1 MRAPVGTIRIYKIAE
16 VLGIPSQEV
25 VRLLRTQHGIE
36 AKSASSTVE
45 EIVARQFAERVARKR
60 NVALPPGALFSQR
73 AASKRANPPEPAAPA
88 APRLGPPRLVKSAKT
103 ARAAAEAADAGA
115 AAAAAEAAR
124 TPPADTAP
132 PPPVPGAHAPV
143 AGAPATAEAPTAVRT
158 ASAAPPPRVVRPEP
172 RLRVEGAPRLRVETP
187 RIRVEEPP
195 AQVAEASRGEVEPVR
210 AQVEAAPG
218 AQAEP
223 PRAGVQPPR
232 TEAEP
237 LRAGV
242 QPPRTQVE
250 QPLPVQAGPSDA
262 QVAETPPARTE
273 PSGAQ
278 VAEPPPAGIEPHR
291 VQVAET
297 PAARIEP
304 PRVQVAAAR
313 PAARVEPPRSQ
324 AEGGPARAAG
334 ATGHAAA
341 GPVARV
347 EPRTPPAAA
356 TPPPAGATSGAAAGP
371 VARVEPR
378 TPPAAATP
386 PPAGATSGA
395 AAGPIARAEP
405 RTPPAVATPPPAGAT
420 GRAAA
425 GPIARVEPPPTATT
439 PPPSPA
445 AAGPA
450 GTAPA
455 APPRAAAPVRPAAP
469 PRAAAPVRPAAPP
482 RAAAPV
488 RPAVPPR
495 AAARPAAPPRAAA
508 PASPAVPTPARRPGS
523 GLVLRPTGRVAP
535 PRLRLRIEEP
545 KPAKPR
551 PAAPAA
557 PRTPVR
563 PVQPGAPA
571 GPAGGAARPPLGGP
585 RPLPSQPVRPPLVR
599 PLPPRP
605 AVGYR
610 PPPRP
615 HHRPGGRRAQYRRT
629 RTQTPATPPPP
640 PPVTRTITLAEGMTV
655 KDLAE
660 RLEVKPKDVLKK
672 LIERRVMMTINTTLD
687 SETATTIAREF
698 GADVKMRTF
707 EEEMVVIEAEEAKP
721 DDLIVRAPVVTVM
734 GHVDHGKTTL
744 LDAIREAKVAEGEAG
759 GITQHIGAYSVAV
772 NGRKIVFL
780 DTPGHEAF
788 TLMRARGAQVTDV
801 VVLVVAAD
809 DGVMPQTQEAID
821 HARAA
826 SVPIIVA
833 INKIDKADANLDR
846 VRKELAER
854 GLTPEDWGG
863 STVTVPVSAKKR
875 DNLDGLLEMILLVTE
890 LEEQK
895 ANPKRAATGT
905 VLEAKVDRGRG
916 PVATILVQ
924 DGTLRVGDNFIAG
937 VVVGRVRALLD
948 DRLQKIGEAG
958 PASPV
963 EVLGLTGLPQPGDAF
978 QAVTDAAKA
987 RQIAVLRQN
996 QAKEKA
1002 LGGRGQRLT
1011 LESLQQQLSEG
1022 EAKELPIIIKA
1033 DVQGSAEVLADS
1045 LGKLGDERVKTRII
1059 HTGVGAI
1066 SEWDVLLASTS
1077 NAIIVGFNVRPDR
1090 NASGVAEREGVDVR
1104 LHSVIYDVT
1113 DELKKALAGLL
1124 DPTTKE
1130 VRLGAA
1136 EIRQLFKIP
1145 KFGTAA
1151 GCMVTEGVVTRAG
1164 DARARLVRDGVVV
1177 HEGRI
1182 GSLRRFKDDVNEV
1195 RSGMECG
1202 LAFERFADLKAGDV
1216 VESFTVE
1223 KVVATV

>member
-1 MRAPVGTIRIYKIAE
+1 MGTIRIYKIAE

-25 VRLLRTQHGIE
+25 VQLLRTQHGIE

-45 EIVARQFAERVARKR
+45 EIVARQFAERLARKR
-60 NVALPPGALFSQR
+60 NVTLPAGSLFSQR
-73 AASKRANPPEPAAPA
+73 ATAKRGGRGGAAPEAAAPA
-88 APRLGPPRLVKSAKT
+88 VPKLGPPRLVKSAK
-103 ARAAAEAADAGA
+103 AAKAAD
-115 AAAAAEAAR
+115 EAVAVSPGEPGEA
-124 TPPADTAP
+124 TPEILPADTAP
-132 PPPVPGAHAPV
+132 APPAVEASPPPAAET
-143 AGAPATAEAPTAVRT
+143 TAAPTA
-158 ASAAPPPRVVRPEP
+158 SAPPAPVSARTLPTMP
-172 RLRVEGAPRLRVETP
+172 RLRVEGATRPRVETP
-187 RIRVEEPP
+187 RIRVETP
-195 AQVAEASRGEVEPVR
+195 RIRVETPR
-210 AQVEAAPG
+210 IRVET
-218 AQAEP
+218 
-223 PRAGVQPPR
+223 PRIRVETPR
-232 TEAEP
+232 I
-237 LRAGV
+237 RV
-242 QPPRTQVE
+242 
-250 QPLPVQAGPSDA
+250 
-262 QVAETPPARTE
+262 ETPPATVEEAPRAKVE
-273 PSGAQ
+273 PSSVTVDETPQIQ
-278 VAEPPPAGIEPHR
+278 VEPPSVTVE
-291 VQVAET
+291 ET
-297 PAARIEP
+297 PPVKVEPPSVTVEETPRIQVEAPRAKIEETPPVKVEPPSVTVEETPHAEGKP
-304 PRVQVAAAR
+304 PRVT
-313 PAARVEPPRSQ
+313 VEPPRIEV
-324 AEGGPARAAG
+324 EGMPLQQIEETPG
-334 ATGHAAA
+334 AAA
-341 GPVARV
+341 AMETRT
-347 EPRTPPAAA
+347 EPRM
-356 TPPPAGATSGAAAGP
+356 PPPAIET
-371 VARVEPR
+371 
-378 TPPAAATP
+378 
-386 PPAGATSGA
+386 
-395 AAGPIARAEP
+395 
-405 RTPPAVATPPPAGAT
+405 
-420 GRAAA
+420 
-425 GPIARVEPPPTATT
+425 
-439 PPPSPA
+439 PSPA
-445 AAGPA
+445 
-450 GTAPA
+450 
-455 APPRAAAPVRPAAP
+455 VRPATASPTAP
-469 PRAAAPVRPAAPP
+469 QQRAAMPSSPAAT
-482 RAAAPV
+482 
-488 RPAVPPR
+488 
-495 AAARPAAPPRAAA
+495 
-508 PASPAVPTPARRPGS
+508 SPGRRPGS
-523 GLVLRPTGRVAP
+523 GLALRPTGRVAP

-545 KPAKPR
+545 KPVKPR
-551 PAAPAA
+551 PAAQF
-557 PRTPVR
+557 RTPVR
-563 PVQPGAPA
+563 PVAPTVPA
-571 GPAGGAARPPLGGP
+571 VPTGTTGPVARPPLGGP
-585 RPLPSQPVRPPLVR
+585 RPLPSQPLRPPAAR

-615 HHRPGGRRAQYRRT
+615 HHRPGGRRSQYRRT
-629 RTQTPATPPPP
+629 RTQTPAAPAPP

-698 GADVKMRTF
+698 GADVNMRTF
-707 EEEMVVIEAEEAKP
+707 EEEMVVIEAEETKS

-744 LDAIREAKVAEGEAG
+744 LDAIRETKVAEGEAG
-759 GITQHIGAYSVAV
+759 GITQHIGAYAVQV

-788 TLMRARGAQVTDV
+788 TLMRARGAKVTDIV
-801 VVLVVAAD
+801 ILVVAAD

-821 HARAA
+821 HAQAA

-833 INKIDKADANLDR
+833 INKIDKAGANLDR
-846 VRKELAER
+846 VKQALAER

-937 VVVGRVRALLD
+937 VVVGRVRALID
-948 DRLQKIGEAG
+948 DRLQQTREVG
-958 PASPV
+958 PSSPV

-1011 LESLQQQLSEG
+1011 LESLQQQLSG
-1022 EAKELPIIIKA
+1022 DEAKELPIIIKA

-1090 NASGVAEREGVDVR
+1090 NATGVAEREGVDIR
-1104 LHSVIYDVT
+1104 LHSVIYNVT

-1124 DPTTKE
+1124 DPTIKE
-1130 VRLGAA
+1130 IKLGAA
-1136 EIRQLFKIP
+1136 EIRQTFKVP

-1151 GCMVTEGVVTRAG
+1151 GCMVTEGVITRAG
-1164 DARARLVRDGVVV
+1164 DAQARLMRDGVVV

-1195 RSGMECG
+1195 RGGMECG
-1202 LAFERFADLKAGDV
+1202 LAFERFADLKLGDV

>member
-1 MRAPVGTIRIYKIAE
+1 MGTIRIYKIAE

-25 VRLLRTQHGIE
+25 VELLRTQHGIE

-45 EIVARQFAERVARKR
+45 EIVARQFAERIARKR
-60 NVALPPGALFSQR
+60 NVTLPSGSLFSQR
-73 AASKRANPPEPAAPA
+73 VASKRGGRGGNAPEAAAPA
-88 APRLGPPRLVKSAKT
+88 APRLGPPRLVKSAK
-103 ARAAAEAADAGA
+103 AAKAAAEATAGDTADPGSAGPESRPAETALPAPAPEERAGA
-115 AAAAAEAAR
+115 PGAGMSAAAEIAKV
-124 TPPADTAP
+124 TPPA
-132 PPPVPGAHAPV
+132 
-143 AGAPATAEAPTAVRT
+143 
-158 ASAAPPPRVVRPEP
+158 PPRTLPSTP
-172 RLRVEGAPRLRVETP
+172 RLRVEGAPSPRVEAPRIRVEEPAAPAAETAGPTSVPVEETARAEVATPPAEVEATPPVAEETPQIEVEPLQVQAEETPRIRIEETP

-195 AQVAEASRGEVEPVR
+195 GARVEET
-210 AQVEAAPG
+210 A
-218 AQAEP
+218 
-223 PRAGVQPPR
+223 R
-232 TEAEP
+232 T
-237 LRAGV
+237 R
-242 QPPRTQVE
+242 
-250 QPLPVQAGPSDA
+250 
-262 QVAETPPARTE
+262 VAETPRASAEPAPVPIEATPQARVEPARTE
-273 PSGAQ
+273 MEGMPLQQTEETTRA
-278 VAEPPPAGIEPHR
+278 AEAKPLADPKIAPPAPPP
-291 VQVAET
+291 Q
-297 PAARIEP
+297 
-304 PRVQVAAAR
+304 
-313 PAARVEPPRSQ
+313 
-324 AEGGPARAAG
+324 
-334 ATGHAAA
+334 
-341 GPVARV
+341 
-347 EPRTPPAAA
+347 PPA
-356 TPPPAGATSGAAAGP
+356 TS
-371 VARVEPR
+371 
-378 TPPAAATP
+378 
-386 PPAGATSGA
+386 
-395 AAGPIARAEP
+395 
-405 RTPPAVATPPPAGAT
+405 
-420 GRAAA
+420 
-425 GPIARVEPPPTATT
+425 
-439 PPPSPA
+439 
-445 AAGPA
+445 
-450 GTAPA
+450 PA
-455 APPRAAAPVRPAAP
+455 APPRATLP
-469 PRAAAPVRPAAPP
+469 PQRT
-482 RAAAPV
+482 
-488 RPAVPPR
+488 VP
-495 AAARPAAPPRAAA
+495 
-508 PASPAVPTPARRPGS
+508 SPARRPGS
-523 GLVLRPTGRVAP
+523 GLALRPTGRVVP

-545 KPAKPR
+545 KPVKPR
-551 PAAPAA
+551 PATPPTTPRPPA
-557 PRTPVR
+557 R
-563 PVQPGAPA
+563 PVTPPVAKGAT
-571 GPAGGAARPPLGGP
+571 GPLARPPLGGP
-585 RPLPSQPVRPPLVR
+585 RPLPSQPVRPPAGPR

-707 EEEMVVIEAEEAKP
+707 EEEMVVIEAEETKP

-744 LDAIREAKVAEGEAG
+744 LDAIRETKVAEGEAG
-759 GITQHIGAYSVAV
+759 GITQHIGAYTVEV

-801 VVLVVAAD
+801 VILVVAAD

-821 HARAA
+821 HAQAA
-826 SVPIIVA
+826 KVPIIVA
-833 INKIDKADANLDR
+833 INKIDKAEANLDR
-846 VRKELAER
+846 VKNELAER

-863 STVTVPVSAKKR
+863 STVTVPLSAKKR

-890 LEEQK
+890 IEEQK

-916 PVATILVQ
+916 PVATIMVQ

-948 DRLQKIGEAG
+948 DRLQKADEAG
-958 PASPV
+958 PSSPV

-1011 LESLQQQLSEG
+1011 LESLQQQLTEG

-1090 NASGVAEREGVDVR
+1090 NATGVAEREGVDIR

-1130 VRLGAA
+1130 IKLGSA
-1136 EIRQLFKIP
+1136 EIRQTFKIP

-1151 GCMVTEGVVTRAG
+1151 GCMVTEGTITRAG
-1164 DARARLVRDGVVV
+1164 DAQARIVRDGVVV

-1195 RSGMECG
+1195 RGGMECG
-1202 LAFERFADLKAGDV
+1202 LAFERFADLKIGDV